1 MSLRLSDK
9 KPTLP
14 FAFART
20 ALRTT
25 TSASEPWKLSTE
37 CTPGRSNE
45 PEGVSVDNLA
55 IQRFRARFATE
66 SSSSSSA
73 RMRRTCSA

>member
-37 CTPGRSNE
+37 CTPGRSNV
-45 PEGVSVDNLA
+45 EGVFIRFSARLA
-55 IQRFRARFATE
+55 TDP
-66 SSSSSSA
+66 SSSSSA

>member
-45 PEGVSVDNLA
+45 PVGVFVNLA
-55 IQRFRARFATE
+55 HIRFSARFAKE

>member
-37 CTPGRSNE
+37 CTPGRSNV
-45 PEGVSVDNLA
+45 EGVFVNLA
-55 IQRFRARFATE
+55 HIRFSARFAKDP
-66 SSSSSSA
+66 SSSSSA